1 MDDISDFMALS
12 FSLEKERRIENALR
26 ILIDQSS
33 NLPWKELRKR
43 GSGEPDILVLMNA
56 AAELASIDS
65 TVFFRKREDANEALT
80 LVWLGKVLKKAR
92 TQSLA
97 NLDIEYKGISQADL
111 RAIATRSSDTAAISS
126 LVDFIFTNYGIA
138 VVFEKA
144 FPSMKLD
151 GVTAKLPNGV
161 PVIGL
166 SLRYA
171 RYDHLWFTLLHELAH
186 VSMHYDQLES
196 PIFDNLDEDNDASD
210 IEIEAN
216 RLAADSLIPRRIWNK
231 AAVHR
236 SMNQEDLYEMA
247 EAAGVH
253 PAIAAGMVRKRNGN
267 YKIFSELVNS
277 IDVRDILEIE

>member
-1 MDDISDFMALS
+1 MALS

-26 ILIDQSS
+26 ILVDQSS

-43 GSGEPDILVLMNA
+43 TSGESDILVLMNA

-65 TVFFRKREDANEALT
+65 PVFFRKREDASEALT
-80 LVWLGKVLKKAR
+80 LVWLSNVLKKAR
-92 TQSLA
+92 TQSLS
-97 NLDIEYKGISQADL
+97 NLDIEYKGITQADL
-111 RAIATRSSDTAAISS
+111 RAIATRSSDTTAITS
-126 LVDFIFTNYGIA
+126 LSNFIFANYGIS
-138 VVFEKA
+138 VVFEQA

-151 GVTAKLPNGV
+151 GVTAKLQNGV

-186 VSMHYDQLES
+186 ISMHYDQLEN
-196 PIFDNLDEDNDASD
+196 PIFDDLDEDDNATD

-247 EAAGVH
+247 KAAGVH

-277 IDVRDILEIE
+277 IDVRNILEIE